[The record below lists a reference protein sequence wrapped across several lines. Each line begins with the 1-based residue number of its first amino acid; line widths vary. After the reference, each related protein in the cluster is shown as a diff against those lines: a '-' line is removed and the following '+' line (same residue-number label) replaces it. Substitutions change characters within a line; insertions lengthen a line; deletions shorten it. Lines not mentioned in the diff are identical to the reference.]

1 MPGTIKSSIGFGTL
15 LLDGI
20 GDTIRVSLS
29 DDPVKEVKV
38 GNEILKSLG
47 LRNRGVKIISCPSC
61 ARQGFQVID
70 TVKIL
75 EKKLSHIKTPVTLSI
90 IGCVVNGPGE
100 AAYTD
105 IGITGGGKGNNMLYL
120 SGLQTEKVPTEN
132 IIEKVVEEVQ
142 KKVSELEKNKMIP
155 RKTIEDLI
163 DKHSL
168 LEKDLSSGNID
179 KKIFA
184 EKSKEYS
191 DLNEIIHDTKKY
203 LSFEK
208 DKKELEK
215 IIDDISS
222 DEELKKMAKL
232 ELEELNEENKKNE
245 KKLKLFLLPKDEA
258 DKKNAIIEIRAGTGG
273 LEASLF
279 AADLFRMYEKVSNKK
294 KWSLELISISR
305 SEAGGLK
312 EVIASIKGTNIYSTL
327 KYESGVHRVQRVPD
341 TETQGRVHT
350 SAATV
355 AVLPEAEEVDLK
367 INESDLRIDVFRAGG
382 PGGQSVNTTD
392 SAVRITH
399 IPTGLS
405 VSQQDEKSQHKN
417 KAKGMKILRSRL
429 YELERSRIDLE
440 RSKDR
445 KSKIGTGDR
454 SERIRTYNFPQ
465 GRVTDHR
472 INLTLHKLDE
482 FLEGEVFDEMIETL
496 TLQAQEESLSN
507 L

>member
-1 MPGTIKSSIGFGTL
+1 MIP
-15 LLDGI
+15 
-20 GDTIRVSLS
+20 
-29 DDPVKEVKV
+29 
-38 GNEILKSLG
+38 LK
-47 LRNRGVKIISCPSC
+47 K
-61 ARQGFQVID
+61 
-70 TVKIL
+70 
-75 EKKLSHIKTPVTLSI
+75 
-90 IGCVVNGPGE
+90 
-100 AAYTD
+100 
-105 IGITGGGKGNNMLYL
+105 
-120 SGLQTEKVPTEN
+120 
-132 IIEKVVEEVQ
+132 VEE
-142 KKVSELEKNKMIP
+142 
-155 RKTIEDLI
+155 LI
-163 DKHSL
+163 NKHSV
-168 LEKDLSSGNID
+168 LESDLSSGKID
-179 KKIFA
+179 KKLFA

-191 DLNEIIHDTKKY
+191 DLNEIIQDAKKY
-203 LSFEK
+203 MSYEK
-208 DKKELEK
+208 NRSEIQKILDDKNSDTEL
-215 IIDDISS
+215 I
-222 DEELKKMAKL
+222 KMAEIELNDLKL
-232 ELEELNEENKKNE
+232 ENENNE

-279 AADLFRMYEKVSNKK
+279 AADLFKMYEKVSHKK

-312 EVIASIKGTNIYSTL
+312 EVIASIKGNNIYSTL

-367 INESDLRIDVFRAGG
+367 INDTDLRIDVFRAGG

-417 KAKGMKILRSRL
+417 KAKGMKILRARL
-429 YELERSRIDLE
+429 YELERSRIDQE
-440 RSKDR
+440 RSQDR

-472 INLTLHKLDE
+472 INLTLHKLEE
-482 FLEGEVFDEMIETL
+482 FLEGEIFDEIIESL

-507 L
+507 LN

>member
-1 MPGTIKSSIGFGTL
+1 
-15 LLDGI
+15 
-20 GDTIRVSLS
+20 
-29 DDPVKEVKV
+29 
-38 GNEILKSLG
+38 
-47 LRNRGVKIISCPSC
+47 
-61 ARQGFQVID
+61 
-70 TVKIL
+70 
-75 EKKLSHIKTPVTLSI
+75 
-90 IGCVVNGPGE
+90 
-100 AAYTD
+100 
-105 IGITGGGKGNNMLYL
+105 
-120 SGLQTEKVPTEN
+120 
-132 IIEKVVEEVQ
+132 
-142 KKVSELEKNKMIP
+142 MIP
-155 RKTIEDLI
+155 QKTIEEI
-163 DKHSL
+163 INKHSI
-168 LEKDLSSGNID
+168 LEKDLSSGKID
-179 KKIFA
+179 KKLFA

-191 DLNEIIHDTKKY
+191 DLNEIVENAKKY
-203 LSFEK
+203 ISFGK
-208 DKKELEK
+208 DKSELEK
-215 IIDDISS
+215 ILGDQNS
-222 DEELKKMAKL
+222 DKELLTMAENELKAL
-232 ELEELNEENKKNE
+232 ELEYEKNE

-279 AADLFRMYEKVSNKK
+279 AADLFKMYEKVSHKK
-294 KWSLELISISR
+294 KWLLELISISR

-367 INESDLRIDVFRAGG
+367 ISETDLRIDVFRAGG

-429 YELERSRIDLE
+429 YELERSRIDQE

-445 KSKIGTGDR
+445 KNKIGTGDR

-472 INLTLHKLDE
+472 INLTLHKLEE
-482 FLEGEVFDEMIETL
+482 FLEGEVFDEMIESL
-496 TLQAQEESLSN
+496 TLQAQEESLNN

>member
-1 MPGTIKSSIGFGTL
+1 MIPIK
-15 LLDGI
+15 
-20 GDTIRVSLS
+20 
-29 DDPVKEVKV
+29 
-38 GNEILKSLG
+38 
-47 LRNRGVKIISCPSC
+47 
-61 ARQGFQVID
+61 
-70 TVKIL
+70 TVEELIEKHSNL
-75 EKKLSHIKTPVTLSI
+75 EKELS
-90 IGCVVNGPGE
+90 
-100 AAYTD
+100 
-105 IGITGGGKGNNMLYL
+105 TG
-120 SGLQTEKVPTEN
+120 
-132 IIEKVVEEVQ
+132 
-142 KKVSELEKNKMIP
+142 
-155 RKTIEDLI
+155 DL
-163 DKHSL
+163 
-168 LEKDLSSGNID
+168 D
-179 KKIFA
+179 KKLFA

-191 DLNEIIHDTKKY
+191 DINEIIEIAKNY
-203 LSFEK
+203 ISFEN
-208 DKKELEK
+208 DKKDLEK
-215 IIDDISS
+215 LLEDQSS
-222 DEELKKMAKL
+222 DDELKKMAEI
-232 ELEELNEENKKNE
+232 ELAELKTQYEINE

-279 AADLFRMYEKVSNKK
+279 ASDLFKMYEKVSHKK
-294 KWSLELISISR
+294 KWALELISISR
-305 SEAGGLK
+305 SDAGGLK
-312 EVIASIKGTNIYSTL
+312 EVIASIKGSNIYSTL

-367 INESDLRIDVFRAGG
+367 INDSDLRIDVFRAGG

-417 KAKGMKILRSRL
+417 KSKGMKILRARL
-429 YELERSRIDLE
+429 YELERSRIDQE
-440 RSKDR
+440 RSQDR
-445 KSKIGTGDR
+445 KTKIGTGDR

-482 FLEGEVFDEMIETL
+482 FLEGEAFDEMIESL

>member
-1 MPGTIKSSIGFGTL
+1 
-15 LLDGI
+15 
-20 GDTIRVSLS
+20 
-29 DDPVKEVKV
+29 
-38 GNEILKSLG
+38 
-47 LRNRGVKIISCPSC
+47 
-61 ARQGFQVID
+61 
-70 TVKIL
+70 
-75 EKKLSHIKTPVTLSI
+75 
-90 IGCVVNGPGE
+90 
-100 AAYTD
+100 
-105 IGITGGGKGNNMLYL
+105 
-120 SGLQTEKVPTEN
+120 
-132 IIEKVVEEVQ
+132 
-142 KKVSELEKNKMIP
+142 MIP
-155 RKTIEDLI
+155 EKTIEELI
-163 DKHSL
+163 NRHSS
-168 LEKDLSSGNID
+168 LEKDLASGNVD
-179 KKIFA
+179 KKLFA

-191 DLNEIIHDTKKY
+191 DLNEIVNSAKKY
-203 LSFEK
+203 ASYK
-208 DKKELEK
+208 NDKIELEK
-215 IIDDISS
+215 ILNDKNS
-222 DEELKKMAKL
+222 DEELMKMAHT
-232 ELEELNEENKKNE
+232 ELSDLNSQFEKNE

-279 AADLFRMYEKVSNKK
+279 AGDLFKMYEKVCNKK

-305 SEAGGLK
+305 SDAGGLK
-312 EVIASIKGTNIYSTL
+312 EVIASIKGNNIYSTL

-367 INESDLRIDVFRAGG
+367 INETDLRIDVFRAGG

-399 IPTGLS
+399 IPSGLS

-417 KAKGMKILRSRL
+417 KAKGMKILRARL
-429 YELERSRIDLE
+429 YELERTRIDQE
-440 RSKDR
+440 RSADR

-472 INLTLHKLDE
+472 INLTLHKLEE
-482 FLEGEVFDEMIETL
+482 FLEGEAFDEIIESL
-496 TLQAQEESLSN
+496 SLKAQEESLSK

>member
-1 MPGTIKSSIGFGTL
+1 
-15 LLDGI
+15 
-20 GDTIRVSLS
+20 
-29 DDPVKEVKV
+29 
-38 GNEILKSLG
+38 
-47 LRNRGVKIISCPSC
+47 
-61 ARQGFQVID
+61 
-70 TVKIL
+70 
-75 EKKLSHIKTPVTLSI
+75 
-90 IGCVVNGPGE
+90 
-100 AAYTD
+100 
-105 IGITGGGKGNNMLYL
+105 
-120 SGLQTEKVPTEN
+120 
-132 IIEKVVEEVQ
+132 
-142 KKVSELEKNKMIP
+142 MIP
-155 RKTIEDLI
+155 LKTIEDLI
-163 DKHSL
+163 SKHSI
-168 LEKDLSSGNID
+168 LEKDLSSVEID
-179 KKIFA
+179 KKLFA

-191 DLNEIIHDTKKY
+191 DLSQIIENAKQY
-203 LSFEK
+203 ASFEN

-215 IIDDISS
+215 ILNDKNN
-222 DEELKKMAKL
+222 DEELMNMAKL
-232 ELEELNEENKKNE
+232 ELLELKSEFENNE

-279 AADLFRMYEKVSNKK
+279 AADLFKMYEKVSFKK
-294 KWSLELISISR
+294 KWILELISISK

-312 EVIASIKGTNIYSTL
+312 EVIALIKGNNIYSTL

-355 AVLPEAEEVDLK
+355 AVLPEAEEVDIK
-367 INESDLRIDVFRAGG
+367 IKDSDLRIDVFRSGG

-417 KAKGMKILRSRL
+417 KAKGLKILRARL
-429 YELERSRIDLE
+429 YEMERSRIDQE

-472 INLTLHKLDE
+472 INLTIHRLEE
-482 FLEGEVFDEMIETL
+482 FLEGEAFDEMIESL
-496 TLQAQEESLSN
+496 TLQAQEESLSS

>member
-1 MPGTIKSSIGFGTL
+1 
-15 LLDGI
+15 
-20 GDTIRVSLS
+20 
-29 DDPVKEVKV
+29 
-38 GNEILKSLG
+38 
-47 LRNRGVKIISCPSC
+47 
-61 ARQGFQVID
+61 
-70 TVKIL
+70 
-75 EKKLSHIKTPVTLSI
+75 
-90 IGCVVNGPGE
+90 
-100 AAYTD
+100 
-105 IGITGGGKGNNMLYL
+105 
-120 SGLQTEKVPTEN
+120 
-132 IIEKVVEEVQ
+132 
-142 KKVSELEKNKMIP
+142 MIP
-155 RKTIEDLI
+155 KKTIEELI
-163 DKHSL
+163 IKHAN
-168 LEKDLSSGNID
+168 LEKDLSAEKIE
-179 KKIFA
+179 KKEFA

-191 DLNEIIHDTKKY
+191 NLSTIIDQAKNY
-203 LSFEK
+203 LSFEENK
-208 DKKELEK
+208 NELEK
-215 IIDDISS
+215 ILQDNNSDD
-222 DEELKKMAKL
+222 ELKKMAEL
-232 ELEELNEENKKNE
+232 ELTDLKTHYQKNE
-245 KKLKLFLLPKDEA
+245 KSLKLFLLPKDEA

-279 AADLFRMYEKVSNKK
+279 AADLFKMYEKVSNKK
-294 KWSLELISISR
+294 KWILELISISK

-355 AVLPEAEEVDLK
+355 AVLPEVEEVDLK

-399 IPTGLS
+399 IPTGLT

-417 KAKGMKILRSRL
+417 KAKGMKILRARL
-429 YELERSRIDLE
+429 YELERSRIDQE
-440 RSKDR
+440 RSQDR

-472 INLTLHKLDE
+472 INLTLHKLEE
-482 FLEGEVFDEMIETL
+482 FLEGEIFDEMIESL

>member
-1 MPGTIKSSIGFGTL
+1 
-15 LLDGI
+15 
-20 GDTIRVSLS
+20 
-29 DDPVKEVKV
+29 
-38 GNEILKSLG
+38 
-47 LRNRGVKIISCPSC
+47 
-61 ARQGFQVID
+61 
-70 TVKIL
+70 
-75 EKKLSHIKTPVTLSI
+75 
-90 IGCVVNGPGE
+90 
-100 AAYTD
+100 
-105 IGITGGGKGNNMLYL
+105 
-120 SGLQTEKVPTEN
+120 
-132 IIEKVVEEVQ
+132 
-142 KKVSELEKNKMIP
+142 MIP
-155 RKTIEDLI
+155 TKTIEDLI
-163 DKHSL
+163 LKHST
-168 LEKDLSSGNID
+168 LEKDLSSGDLD
-179 KKIFA
+179 KKLFA

-191 DLNEIIHDTKKY
+191 DVSEVIESAKKY
-203 LSFEK
+203 LSYEK
-208 DKKELEK
+208 DKKELEN
-215 IIDDISS
+215 ILDDNSV
-222 DEELKKMAKL
+222 DEELKKLATT
-232 ELEELNEENKKNE
+232 ELSELKNEYGINE

-279 AADLFRMYEKVSNKK
+279 ASDLFKMYEKVCHKK

-305 SEAGGLK
+305 SDAGGLK

-429 YELERSRIDLE
+429 YELERSRIDQE
-440 RSKDR
+440 RSQDR
-445 KSKIGTGDR
+445 KTKIGTGDR

-472 INLTLHKLDE
+472 INLTLHRLEE
-482 FLEGEVFDEMIETL
+482 FLEGEAFNEMIESL
-496 TLQAQEESLSN
+496 TLQAQEDSLSN
-507 L
+507 LQ